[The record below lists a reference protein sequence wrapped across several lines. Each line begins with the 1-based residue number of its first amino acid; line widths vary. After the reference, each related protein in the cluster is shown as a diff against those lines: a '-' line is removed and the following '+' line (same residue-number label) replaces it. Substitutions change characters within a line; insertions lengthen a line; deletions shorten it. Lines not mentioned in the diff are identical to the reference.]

1 LLVARLICRAITLV
15 APGKF
20 LCSIQTAKEAR
31 HRLSFAAPHVTAT
44 VALLQEFGDFAL
56 RRTLLLRQ
64 LGIRQLNWSLASRRQ
79 EVMKAVMLNSADKVQ
94 DTGNGTVK

>member
-1 LLVARLICRAITLV
+1 LQVI
-15 APGKF
+15 KF
-20 LCSIQTAKEAR
+20 LCSIRRQRKRVTGT
-31 HRLSFAAPHVTAT
+31 SFAAPHVTAT

-94 DTGNGTVK
+94 DTGNGLRLE

>member
-1 LLVARLICRAITLV
+1 LPA
-15 APGKF
+15 
-20 LCSIQTAKEAR
+20 S
-31 HRLSFAAPHVTAT
+31 
-44 VALLQEFGDFAL
+44 EFGDCL

-94 DTGNGTVK
+94 DIVVMVGKK

>member
-1 LLVARLICRAITLV
+1 LLN
-15 APGKF
+15 
-20 LCSIQTAKEAR
+20 QTAKEAR
-31 HRLSFAAPHVTAT
+31 HRYEFAAPHVTAT

-64 LGIRQLNWSLASRRQ
+64 GIRQLNWSLASRRQ

-94 DTGNGTVK
+94 DTGNGLRLGMKRNC